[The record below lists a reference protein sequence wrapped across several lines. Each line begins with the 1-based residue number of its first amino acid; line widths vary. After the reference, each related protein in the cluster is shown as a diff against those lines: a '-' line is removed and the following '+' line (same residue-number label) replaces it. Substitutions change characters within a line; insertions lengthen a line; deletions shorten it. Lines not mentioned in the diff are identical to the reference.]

1 MAIKTSSD
9 SSNIKAIRALVNKLH
24 NQSPLKDSAF
34 ELAEQYFIA
43 QYKNQDEIDNL
54 NADKQRLQ
62 QKIDETPAGQQQKK
76 LSDKL
81 HSTEYRLKQLQKDQD
96 QHRLQRLHQMYKI
109 CDDTLELC
117 LGDSPEETIKKT
129 SRVLATLQLL
139 SPPDSRQLL
148 VSNQRRKPVYR
159 AILSMLLLEQLLE
172 DKLITNKYILEHA
185 KDKQQNFERYKRL
198 VIVPIMLSA
207 MLMDVG
213 QFHPDALL
221 ILKGEEGKKDEFRA
235 LEQQDR
241 IDLLKISYKQGLQY
255 VTQGLGQD
263 AYTGNSKAERDV
275 FNREEKDK
283 LLFMRTLLK
292 SAIHPEKGVGNLLKI
307 PQIYTSVVLSTK
319 KGFSYESLPKIFML
333 LDKGA
338 EKGSHSQEVVNSLLK
353 IMGIFPPG
361 FGITYIPRDSDRRE
375 MDRYEYAIVSH
386 LYPEDPHAP
395 VCRAVTR
402 TMTFF
407 SAGNDYV
414 ISPAN
419 NLYYPKARKKLEKIS
434 EKRLQEILSKLW
446 DNFEN
451 RQETEELL
459 PKCWHPYEYFTMPR
473 YQNLWNN
480 ADRYQ
485 N

>member
-1 MAIKTSSD
+1 VAIKTSSD
-9 SSNIKAIRALVNKLH
+9 SSNIKAIRTLVNRLH

-34 ELAEQYFIA
+34 ELAEQYFVA
-43 QYKNQDEIDNL
+43 QNNNQDEVNNL
-54 NADKQRLQ
+54 TNDLQRIQ
-62 QKIDETPAGQQQKK
+62 QKLKESPSSQQQKK

-81 HSTEYRLKQLQKDQD
+81 LSSERRLKLLQKDQD
-96 QHRLQRLHQMYKI
+96 QHRVQRLHQLYKI

-117 LGDSPEETIKKT
+117 LGESHEDTIKKT

-148 VSNQRRKPVYR
+148 VSNQRRKPIYR
-159 AILSMLLLEQLLE
+159 AILSILLLEQLLK
-172 DKLITNKYILEHA
+172 DKLITNKYILVHA
-185 KDKQQNFERYKRL
+185 KDKQENFERYKRL
-198 VIVPIMLSA
+198 VLIPIMLAA
-207 MLMDVG
+207 MLMDIG
-213 QFHPDALL
+213 QVHPDALL

-235 LEQQDR
+235 LEQQER
-241 IDLLKISYKQGLQY
+241 IDLLKISYKQSLQY
-255 VTQGLGQD
+255 ITQGLGQD
-263 AYTGNSKAERDV
+263 AYTGNSKSERDL
-275 FNREEKDK
+275 FNQQEKDK
-283 LLFMRTLLK
+283 VLFIRTLLK

-319 KGFSYESLPKIFML
+319 KGFSYGSLPKIFML

-338 EKGSHSQEVVNSLLK
+338 EKGSHSQEVVDSLLK

-361 FGITYIPRDSDRRE
+361 FGITYIPRDSDRRD

-395 VCRAVTR
+395 ICRAVTR

-414 ISPAN
+414 ITPAN

-434 EKRLQEILSKLW
+434 ETRLKEILSQLW

-451 RQETEELL
+451 RQETEELI